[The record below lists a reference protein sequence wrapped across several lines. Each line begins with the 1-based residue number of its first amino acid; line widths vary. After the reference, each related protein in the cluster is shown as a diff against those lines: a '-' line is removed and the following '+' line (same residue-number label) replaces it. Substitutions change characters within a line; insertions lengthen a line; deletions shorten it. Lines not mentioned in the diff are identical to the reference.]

1 MERKASVQWKGN
13 IQQGLGEIST
23 ESGALNKT
31 PYSFGRRFG
40 TEKGTNPEELIAAA
54 HSSCFA
60 MAFSA
65 ALGQKGFNA
74 ETINVNAAVSIEKNG
89 SDWVIT
95 HSNLVLRA
103 KIPGI
108 DQNQFKTIAEDAKNN
123 CPVSRLL
130 DTEISLDATLDEGEM
145 RATH

>member
-13 IQQGLGEIST
+13 IQQGQGEVST
-23 ESGALNKT
+23 ESGVLNRT
-31 PYSFGRRFG
+31 PYSFSRRFG

-60 MAFSA
+60 MALSA
-65 ALGQKGFNA
+65 ALTQKGFTA
-74 ETINVNAAVSIEKNG
+74 DTLNVNAAVSIEKNG

-95 HSNLVLRA
+95 HSNLSLRA

-108 DQNQFKTIAEDAKNN
+108 DQTQFKTIAEEAKSN

-130 DTEISLDATLDEGEM
+130 DTEISLDAVLDEGEA

>member
-13 IQQGLGEIST
+13 IQQGQGEIST
-23 ESGALNKT
+23 ESGVLNRT

-65 ALGQKGFNA
+65 ALTQKGFTA
-74 ETINVNAAVSIEKNG
+74 DSINVNAAVSIEKNG

-108 DQNQFKTIAEDAKNN
+108 DQAQFKSISEDAKNN

-130 DTEISLDATLDEGEM
+130 DTEISLDAALDEGEM